1 MTGADTHAETHAH
14 RRGDLPRLLVTGAN
28 GHLGRRLL
36 PVVADRFAVT
46 AVVRSERAR
55 ITLREALAPAQVPIE
70 VIDYQDVA
78 GLGGVASGC
87 AAVVHLVGILKES
100 RGNRYQEA
108 HEGAT
113 RALLDALGPAV
124 HEIRFV
130 YLSILGAHPAS
141 TNRCLASKGRAE
153 RMLLETAPESVVIQ
167 VPMVLGEGDYAA
179 RALARSARSRIGWSF
194 RSASRE
200 QPVYA
205 GDVVAAM
212 ASALLEPAIAGKIL
226 RLAGPESLSRA
237 ALIQRAA
244 RHLGNAV
251 TTVSLPFPVGR
262 GLARM
267 MEWLLPNPPVTE
279 AMLEVLDHD
288 DDIDPSAACAALN
301 LELTPLDETLRRCIQ
316 SD

>member
-1 MTGADTHAETHAH
+1 MTGADTQE
-14 RRGDLPRLLVTGAN
+14 DLPRLLVTGAN

-36 PVVADRFAVT
+36 PLVAHRFAVT

-55 ITLREALAPAQVPIE
+55 ATLRNALAPGDVQIE

-78 GLGGVASGC
+78 GLGGVVGGC
-87 AAVVHLVGILKES
+87 TAVVHLVGILKES
-100 RGNRYQEA
+100 RGSRYQEA

-113 RALLDALGPAV
+113 RALLDAIGPAV
-124 HEIRFV
+124 HSIRFV

-179 RALARSARSRIGWSF
+179 AALARSARSRIGWAF

-212 ASALLEPAIAGKIL
+212 AAALLEPGVAGRVF

-244 RHLGNAV
+244 RHLGNSV
-251 TTVSLPFPVGR
+251 TTVSLPFEVGR

-267 MEWLLPNPPVTE
+267 MEWVLANPPVTA

-288 DDIDPSAACAALN
+288 DDIDPRSACEALN
-301 LELTPLDETLRRCIQ
+301 IELTPLDEMLERCIEA
-316 SD
+316 D

>member
-1 MTGADTHAETHAH
+1 MTGADTQE
-14 RRGDLPRLLVTGAN
+14 DLPRLLVTGAN

-36 PVVADRFAVT
+36 PLVAHRFAVT

-55 ITLREALAPAQVPIE
+55 TTLRNALAPGDVQIE

-78 GLGGVASGC
+78 GLGGVVGGC
-87 AAVVHLVGILKES
+87 TAVVHLVGILKES
-100 RGNRYQEA
+100 RGSRYQEA

-113 RALLDALGPAV
+113 RALLDAIGPAV
-124 HEIRFV
+124 HSIRFV

-179 RALARSARSRIGWSF
+179 AALARSARSRIGWAF

-212 ASALLEPAIAGKIL
+212 AAALLEPGVGGRVF

-244 RHLGNAV
+244 RHLGNSV
-251 TTVSLPFPVGR
+251 TTVSLPFEVGR

-267 MEWLLPNPPVTE
+267 MEWVLANPPVTA

-288 DDIDPSAACAALN
+288 DDIDPRSACEALN
-301 LELTPLDETLRRCIQ
+301 IELTPLDEMLERCIEA
-316 SD
+316 D

>member
-1 MTGADTHAETHAH
+1 MTGADTQE
-14 RRGDLPRLLVTGAN
+14 DLPRLLVTGAN

-36 PVVADRFAVT
+36 PLVAHRFAVT

-55 ITLREALAPAQVPIE
+55 ATLRNALAPGDVQIE

-78 GLGGVASGC
+78 GLGGVVGGC
-87 AAVVHLVGILKES
+87 TAVVHLVGILKES
-100 RGNRYQEA
+100 RGSRYQEA

-113 RALLDALGPAV
+113 RALLDAIGPAV
-124 HEIRFV
+124 HSIRFV

-179 RALARSARSRIGWSF
+179 AALARSARSRIGWAF

-212 ASALLEPAIAGKIL
+212 AAALLEPGVAGRVF

-244 RHLGNAV
+244 RHLGNSV
-251 TTVSLPFPVGR
+251 TTVSLPFEVGR

-267 MEWLLPNPPVTE
+267 MEWVLANPPVTA
-279 AMLEVLDHD
+279 AMLEVLNHD
-288 DDIDPSAACAALN
+288 DDIDPRSACEALN
-301 LELTPLDETLRRCIQ
+301 IELTPLDEMLERCIEA
-316 SD
+316 D

>member
-1 MTGADTHAETHAH
+1 
-14 RRGDLPRLLVTGAN
+14 LVTGAN

-36 PVVADRFAVT
+36 PLVAGRFAVT

-55 ITLREALAPAQVPIE
+55 TTLRDVLAPAHVQIE

-78 GLGGVASGC
+78 GLGGVVRGC

-113 RALLDALGPAV
+113 RALLDAIGQAV
-124 HEIRFV
+124 HQMRFV

-141 TNRCLASKGRAE
+141 DNRCLASKGRAE

-179 RALARSARSRIGWSF
+179 AALARSARSRIGWSF
-194 RSASRE
+194 RAASRE
-200 QPVYA
+200 QPIYA

-212 ASALLEPAIAGKIL
+212 AAALLEPGVAGKVL
-226 RLAGPESLSRA
+226 RLAGPESLTRA

-244 RHLGNAV
+244 RHLGNSV

-262 GLARM
+262 GLARV
-267 MEWLLPNPPVTE
+267 MEWLLTNPPLTA

-301 LELTPLDETLRRCIQ
+301 IELTSLDATLEHCIET
-316 SD
+316 D

>member
-1 MTGADTHAETHAH
+1 MTGADTQE
-14 RRGDLPRLLVTGAN
+14 DLPRLLVTGAN

-36 PVVADRFAVT
+36 PLVAHRFAVT
-46 AVVRSERAR
+46 AVVRSEGARAA
-55 ITLREALAPAQVPIE
+55 LRNALAPGDVQIE

-78 GLGGVASGC
+78 GLGGVVGGC
-87 AAVVHLVGILKES
+87 TAVVHLVGILKES
-100 RGNRYQEA
+100 RGSRYQEA

-113 RALLDALGPAV
+113 RALLDAIGPAV
-124 HEIRFV
+124 HSIRFV

-179 RALARSARSRIGWSF
+179 AALARSARSRIGWAF

-212 ASALLEPAIAGKIL
+212 AAALLEPGVAGRVF

-244 RHLGNAV
+244 RHLGNSV
-251 TTVSLPFPVGR
+251 TTVSLPFEVGR

-267 MEWLLPNPPVTE
+267 MEWVLANPPVTA

-288 DDIDPSAACAALN
+288 DDIDPRSACEALN
-301 LELTPLDETLRRCIQ
+301 IELTPLDEMLERCIEA
-316 SD
+316 D

>member
-1 MTGADTHAETHAH
+1 MTDADTQE
-14 RRGDLPRLLVTGAN
+14 DLPRLLVTGAN

-36 PVVADRFAVT
+36 PLVAHRFAVT

-55 ITLREALAPAQVPIE
+55 TTLRNALAPGDVQIE

-78 GLGGVASGC
+78 GLGGVVGGC
-87 AAVVHLVGILKES
+87 TAVVHLVGILKES
-100 RGNRYQEA
+100 RGSRYQEA

-113 RALLDALGPAV
+113 RALLDAIGPAV
-124 HEIRFV
+124 HSIRFV

-179 RALARSARSRIGWSF
+179 AALARSARSRIGWAF

-212 ASALLEPAIAGKIL
+212 AAALLEPGVAGKVL

-244 RHLGNAV
+244 RHLGNSV
-251 TTVSLPFPVGR
+251 TTVSLPFEVGR

-267 MEWLLPNPPVTE
+267 MEWVLANPPVTA

-288 DDIDPSAACAALN
+288 DDIDPRSACEALN
-301 LELTPLDETLRRCIQ
+301 IELTPLDEMLERCIEA
-316 SD
+316 D

>member
-1 MTGADTHAETHAH
+1 MTSADTHADTKV
-14 RRGDLPRLLVTGAN
+14 DLPRLLVTGAN

-36 PVVADRFAVT
+36 PLVAGRFAVT

-55 ITLREALAPAQVPIE
+55 TTLRDVLAPAHVQIE

-78 GLGGVASGC
+78 GLGGVVRDC

-113 RALLDALGPAV
+113 RALLDAIGQAV
-124 HEIRFV
+124 HQIRFV

-141 TNRCLASKGRAE
+141 DNRCLASKGRAE

-179 RALARSARSRIGWSF
+179 AALARSARSRIGWSF
-194 RSASRE
+194 RAASRE
-200 QPVYA
+200 QPIYA

-212 ASALLEPAIAGKIL
+212 AAALLEPGVAGKVL

-244 RHLGNAV
+244 RHLGNSV

-262 GLARM
+262 GLARV
-267 MEWLLPNPPVTE
+267 MEWLLTNPPLTA

-301 LELTPLDETLRRCIQ
+301 IELTSLDATLERCIET
-316 SD
+316 D

>member
-1 MTGADTHAETHAH
+1 
-14 RRGDLPRLLVTGAN
+14 LLVTGAN

-36 PVVADRFAVT
+36 PLVADRFAVT

-55 ITLREALAPAQVPIE
+55 TTLEKVLAPGNARVE

-78 GLGGVASGC
+78 GLSGAISGC
-87 AAVVHLVGILKES
+87 AAVVHLVGILKEARDS
-100 RGNRYQEA
+100 RYQEA

-124 HEIRFV
+124 HSTRFV

-153 RMLLETAPESVVIQ
+153 RMLLETAPESVVVQ

-179 RALARSARSRIGWSF
+179 GALARSARSRIGLSF

-205 GDVVAAM
+205 GDVVAAI
-212 ASALLEPAIAGKIL
+212 AAALQVPGVAGEIL
-226 RLAGPESLSRA
+226 RLAGPESLTRA

-244 RHLGNAV
+244 RHLGNSV
-251 TTVSLPFPVGR
+251 TTVSLPYFLGR
-262 GLARM
+262 GLAWM
-267 MEWLLPNPPVTE
+267 MERLLANPPVTP

-301 LELTPLDETLRRCIQ
+301 LELTPLDEILGRCVAT
-316 SD
+316 D